1 MKNKRKIQLQQKKIG
16 SSHDDYQEKITDV
29 MSNYGGAPISANTIT
44 PKNQKVNEK
53 APVP

>member
-1 MKNKRKIQLQQKKIG
+1 MRRKKNSIAAKKIG